1 MKLLSLF
8 KGRQDLALVAML
20 MMIVLVMIIPLPTV
34 LIDSLIVLNIALTI
48 MILMVAVYLERPDD
62 FSVFPAVILIA
73 TTFRLAVSVSTTRM
87 ILSEADAGDIVE
99 TFGTFVTQGSVA
111 VGLVIFLIITTV
123 QFVVIT
129 KGSERV
135 AEVAARFTLDALPGR
150 QMSIDSELRAGDI
163 TAEEAAAR
171 RRKLEKENQFF
182 GAMDGSMK
190 FVKGDAIAGL
200 IIIAINLVGGISIGI
215 LSEGMSATEAG
226 QVYSRLTVG
235 DGLVSQLPALI
246 MAICAGTIITRVTTE
261 EKKDLGSDITEQL
274 VGKSKSL
281 YIGAILVALIGFIP
295 GFPTVLFI
303 AMATVLAGAGFF
315 ISRRENT
322 EIMKQDESLEKQ
334 AKGLPATREE
344 SDKSIAVSQNDIF
357 KIAAGSEIFREFN
370 REQFILER
378 EAALERGFSR
388 TGIDLPVFG
397 VQEDTN
403 LEPSK
408 IVLTLDNVPVFSA
421 EIPTGV
427 EVAICDPSLL
437 EINELPVIA
446 VDEDWPLRSAYWI
459 DETNKHILTDAGIE
473 VIAMGELL
481 ARLGSHYLITKAS
494 RILGYKAVQ
503 EIIKDLAKEHD
514 QLATQ
519 VSQTLSPVQLLNVLR
534 NLLDDDVPL
543 LPRRILFEALLEGT
557 LSGGSAANLSE
568 QARFALARQVCSN
581 YADENRLIAGYV
593 IEPEMENAIMN
604 SINFGQEDNNLNPDA
619 ALSEALLKDVSER
632 HSQEELNAKPPVIM
646 TKTELRRPLAQY
658 LKAHN
663 LAFHVVAFRELSGE
677 FNFNPIGTL
686 GSEFASGG
694 QYLEAAE

>member
-20 MMIVLVMIIPLPTV
+20 MMIVLVMIIPLPTI
-34 LIDSLIVLNIALTI
+34 LIDSLIVLNITLTI
-48 MILMVAVYLERPDD
+48 LILMVAVYLQRPDD

-99 TFGTFVTQGSVA
+99 TFGTFVTAGSVA

-150 QMSIDSELRAGDI
+150 QMSIDAELRAGDI
-163 TAEEAAAR
+163 TSEEATKR

-215 LSEGMSATEAG
+215 LNEGMSAAEAG
-226 QVYSRLTVG
+226 SVYSRLTVG
-235 DGLVSQLPALI
+235 DGLVAQLPALI

-261 EKKDLGSDITEQL
+261 NEQDLGSDITEQL

-281 YIGAILVALIGFIP
+281 YVGAVLVALIGLIP
-295 GFPTVLFI
+295 GFPTMLFWGMAAILAACAFFI
-303 AMATVLAGAGFF
+303 AK
-315 ISRRENT
+315 REGI
-322 EIMKQDESLEKQ
+322 ELEEEELVKENI
-334 AKGLPATREE
+334 AKGLPASKEE
-344 SDKSIAVSQNDIF
+344 SEKSIKVSPNDVF
-357 KIAAGSEIFREFN
+357 KIYAGSEVFGEFK
-370 REQFILER
+370 RDEFIKAR
-378 EAALERGFSR
+378 DAALERGFRR

-397 VQEDTN
+397 IEQDKN

-408 IVLTLDNVPVFSA
+408 IVLTLDNVSVFSA

-427 EVAICDPSLL
+427 KVAICDPDILELNSL
-437 EINELPVIA
+437 PKIA
-446 VDEDWPLRSAYWI
+446 VDDTWPLRSAYWI
-459 DETNKHILTDAGIE
+459 DEVNEHIFTDAGIE

-534 NLLDDDVPL
+534 NLLDDGVPL

-557 LSGGSAANLSE
+557 LSGGSAANLAE

-593 IEPEMENAIMN
+593 IEPEMEAAIGE
-604 SINFGQEDNNLNPDA
+604 SINYSQEDNNFHPSA
-619 ALSEALLKDVSER
+619 HLSEALLKDVAER
-632 HSQEELNAKPPVIM
+632 HHIEELNAKPPVIL
-646 TKTELRRPLAQY
+646 TKAEYRRPLSQY
-658 LKAHN
+658 LKSHN

-677 FNFNPIGTL
+677 FNFNPIGTI
-686 GSEFASGG
+686 GTEFASRNT
-694 QYLEAAE
+694 YLEAAE

>member
-8 KGRQDLALVAML
+8 KGRQDLALVGML

-34 LIDSLIVLNIALTI
+34 LIDAMIVLNIALTI
-48 MILMVAVYLERPDD
+48 MILMVAVYLKRPDD

-87 ILSEADAGDIVE
+87 ILSQADAGDIVE

-150 QMSIDSELRAGDI
+150 QMSIDAELRAGDI
-163 TAEEAAAR
+163 TSEEAAMR

-215 LSEGMSATEAG
+215 LSKGLSAGDAA
-226 QVYSRLTVG
+226 QVYSTLTVG

-261 EKKDLGSDITEQL
+261 EQKDLGSDITEQL
-274 VGKSKSL
+274 IGQSKSL
-281 YIGAILVALIGFIP
+281 YVGAVLIALIGFIP
-295 GFPTVLFI
+295 GFPTILFI
-303 AMATVLAGAGFF
+303 AMASILAVTGFF
-315 ISRRENT
+315 ISKREKIEHQEEELANENT
-322 EIMKQDESLEKQ
+322 
-334 AKGLPATREE
+334 AKGLPSNKAET
-344 SDKSIAVSQNDIF
+344 DKSIAVSENDVF
-357 KIAAGSEIFREFN
+357 KILAGSEVFAEFD
-370 REQFILER
+370 RHQFIQER
-378 EAALERGFSR
+378 EIALARGFR
-388 TGIDLPVFG
+388 KTGIDLPVFG
-397 VQEDTN
+397 VKEDKEI
-403 LEPSK
+403 EPSR
-408 IVLTLDNVPVFSA
+408 INLLLDNVSVFSA

-427 EVAICDPSLL
+427 KVAICDADIL
-437 EINELPVIA
+437 ELNGLPVIA
-446 VDEDWPLRSAYWI
+446 VDPTWPLRSAYWI
-459 DETNKHILTDAGIE
+459 DESNDQILNDAGIE
-473 VIAMGELL
+473 VIPMGELL
-481 ARLGSHYLITKAS
+481 ARLGSHYLITKVS

-519 VSQTLSPVQLLNVLR
+519 VSQTLSPVQMLNVLR
-534 NLLDDDVPL
+534 NLLDDGVPL

-557 LSGGSAANLSE
+557 LSGGSAANLAE
-568 QARFALARQVCSN
+568 QARFALARQVCAN

-593 IEPEMENAIMN
+593 IEPQMETAIIN
-604 SINFGQEDNNLNPDA
+604 SINFSQEDNNFHPDA
-619 ALSEALLKDVSER
+619 TLSDHLLKDIADR
-632 HSQEELNAKPPVIM
+632 HQIEELNAKPPVII
-646 TKTELRRPLAQY
+646 TKPELRRPLAQF

-663 LAFHVVAFRELSGE
+663 MAFHVVAFRELSGE
-677 FNFNPIGTL
+677 FNFNPIGTI
-686 GSEFASGG
+686 GAEYG
-694 QYLEAAE
+694 QEPTYENAA